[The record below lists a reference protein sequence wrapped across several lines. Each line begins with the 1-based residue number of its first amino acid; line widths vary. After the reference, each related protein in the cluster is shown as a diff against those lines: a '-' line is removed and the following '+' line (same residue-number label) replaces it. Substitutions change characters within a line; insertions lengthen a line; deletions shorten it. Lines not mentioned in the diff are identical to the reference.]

1 MSILPETP
9 PPDDQPKTHPHRES
23 PGEALGGATTPQE
36 PGILVV
42 GPRVLPGHGTVQ
54 IWADAGSGGTGQRVD
69 VAVDRLRLAN
79 IDSGEGVMAVYQL
92 EPFHRRG

>member
-1 MSILPETP
+1 M
-9 PPDDQPKTHPHRES
+9 
-23 PGEALGGATTPQE
+23 
-36 PGILVV
+36 V

-54 IWADAGSGGTGQRVD
+54 VWADAGSGGTGQRVD

-92 EPFHRRG
+92 EPSHRRG